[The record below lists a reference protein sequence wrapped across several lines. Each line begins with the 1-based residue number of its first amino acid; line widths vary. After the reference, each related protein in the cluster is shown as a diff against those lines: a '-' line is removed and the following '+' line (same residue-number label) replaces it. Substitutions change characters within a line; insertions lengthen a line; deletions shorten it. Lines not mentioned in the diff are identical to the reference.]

1 MTVLMY
7 LVVSA
12 GLIASVVLLAFARG
26 CAMPTHTVPWIVA
39 LVILGLDTALHV
51 VASVGV
57 VIAGG
62 VEGLWFVL
70 GTLAFLAI
78 LAVAVLRPRWAG
90 WCLLASAAVVP
101 LVFALGGLA
110 APNAPGPS
118 ETEGIPPWPV
128 ALVAYSVP
136 AAVSGGLLVLSAR
149 APSRPSSDS
158 SSRERTPALT

>member
-7 LVVSA
+7 LVTST
-12 GLIASVVLLAFARG
+12 GLLASLLLLAFAIARG
-26 CAMPTHTVPWIVA
+26 RARPTHTVPWIVA

-51 VASVGV
+51 ASSVGL

-90 WCLLASAAVVP
+90 WALLASAAIVP
-101 LVFALGGLA
+101 VAFAIGGLA
-110 APNAPGPS
+110 VSS
-118 ETEGIPPWPV
+118 ETDGVLPWPV
-128 ALVAYSVP
+128 VLVTYSVP

-149 APSRPSSDS
+149 APRRPSSDS
-158 SSRERTPALT
+158 SSRARTPALT